1 MSASA
6 TMDDSNSNLPFISV
20 IVPCRNEAGY
30 IQRCL
35 RSILRSDYPADLM
48 EIDVLDGMSTDG
60 TRDQIRELA
69 REDSRITMKDNP
81 GKVVG
86 PAMNEG
92 VRSAKGEV
100 VVRVDGHAEIAEDF
114 LSNSV
119 EVLKEHPEAWCSG
132 GVIKTVGEGFWG
144 KAIAA
149 VMSSMF
155 GVGNSWFRVGGY
167 DGPVDTVAFGAY
179 WRWVFA
185 RIGYFDETLLRNQDD
200 ELNMRLIQAGGTIWL
215 SQSIRSIYHS
225 RSGPVKLWRQYFQY
239 GFWRVRTLMKHSRP
253 ATLRQL
259 IPGLFAGA
267 ILSLS
272 LTSLWVP
279 LAGIALVAILGLY
292 GVVLVMGTIDVAM
305 RKGLIAAAGAPLIL
319 FVLHMGYGTGC
330 IWGAVRF
337 IILRGTGMRKIEDL
351 RSSR

>member
-1 MSASA
+1 MSAS
-6 TMDDSNSNLPFISV
+6 TDPDDSNSKLPFVSV

-35 RSILRSDYPADLM
+35 RSILRSDYPADRM
-48 EIDVLDGMSTDG
+48 EIGVFDGMSTDG
-60 TRDQIRELA
+60 TRQQILEMA
-69 REDSRITMKDNP
+69 AEDSRITMRDNLE
-81 GKVVG
+81 KVVA

-92 VRSAKGEV
+92 IRSARGEI
-100 VVRVDGHAEIAEDF
+100 VVRIDGHAEIAEDF
-114 LSNSV
+114 LRNSV
-119 EVLKEHPEAWCSG
+119 DVLKDHPDAWCAG

-144 KAIAA
+144 RVIAA

-179 WRWVFA
+179 WRWVFT
-185 RIGYFDETLLRNQDD
+185 RIGLFDETLLRNQDD
-200 ELNMRLIQAGGTIWL
+200 ELNMRLILAGGTIWL
-215 SQSIRSIYHS
+215 SQSIRSVYHS

-239 GFWRVRTLMKHSRP
+239 GFWRIRTLMKHSRP

-259 IPGLFAGA
+259 IPGLFAGS
-267 ILSLS
+267 ILLFALS
-272 LTSLWVP
+272 SLWIP
-279 LAGIALVAILGLY
+279 LAGAALAVILGLY
-292 GVVLVMGTIDVAM
+292 CVVLIMGTVDVAW
-305 RKGLIAAAGAPLIL
+305 RQGIVAVGAPLIL
-319 FVLHMGYGTGC
+319 FLLHMGYGLGC
-330 IWGAVRF
+330 IWGVIRF